1 MDIGGRQI
9 PTGPIPC
16 QYCGKEL
23 FGRTDK
29 KFCNDTC
36 RNRYHAQSTKRRQWG
51 EPPYVGKITR
61 QLQRNRRLLQNAIPY
76 TSETA
81 IVTRNQ
87 LAEQG
92 FDFRFYTN
100 ILETKKGT
108 YHYSYEYGWLQIE
121 PNKVLVVRTNI
132 YDDFTFAS

>member
-1 MDIGGRQI
+1 MDIRGRQI
-9 PTGPIPC
+9 ITGPIPC
-16 QYCGKEL
+16 GHCGKEL
-23 FGRTDK
+23 FGRADK

-36 RNRYHAQSTKRRQWG
+36 RNRYHAQSQKRKQWA
-51 EPPYVGKITR
+51 EPPFVARITR
-61 QLQRNRRLLQNAIPY
+61 QLLRNRKLLQKSIPY
-76 TSETA
+76 ANETT
-81 IVTRNQ
+81 IVTKND

-108 YHYSYEYGWLQIE
+108 YYYSYEYGRLQIE
-121 PNKVLVVRTNI
+121 PNKLLVVRTSN